1 LIKLNDNYIENNDDL
16 DETKFN
22 FELNSEYKLLKD
34 QLNISFDKFMNAE
47 IKNVDFINQIFSI
60 LNNEQKLF
68 LISK

>member
-1 LIKLNDNYIENNDDL
+1 MIKLNDNYIENNDDL